1 PYIHYFK
8 GSLVM
13 YALKDYI
20 GEQALNRALQ
30 TFFEANVF
38 KGPPYPTSVELL
50 HHLREV
56 VPEQYRSVIEDMFET
71 ITHFD
76 NRAVEATSSEQADGT
91 YLVKLQTISRKLRT
105 NEDGTDAE
113 IPVDDWIDIGVFG
126 DSGVGVVEL
135 MNEKR
140 LITEPNMTFEVL
152 VDQRPVQ
159 AGIDPYHRL
168 IDRDSKDNV
177 VRVSIAPQ

>member
-1 PYIHYFK
+1 
-8 GSLVM
+8 
-13 YALKDYI
+13 
-20 GEQALNRALQ
+20 
-30 TFFEANVF
+30 
-38 KGPPYPTSVELL
+38 
-50 HHLREV
+50 
-56 VPEQYRSVIEDMFET
+56 
-71 ITHFD
+71 
-76 NRAVEATSSEQADGT
+76 EATSSEQADGT

-113 IPVDDWIDIGVFG
+113 IPIDDWIDIGVFG